1 MRTAFGAG
9 VALCVGALS
18 FATSAVAVPASSRAP
33 TSAAQKSFVKVI
45 RSGGPAGGLSNK
57 SLVQLGEGVCSLL
70 KAHSVSF
77 TVDLITGTGVEFLQP
92 RLVKSLMTNSPKY
105 FCPQYVSK
113 VKTGGSLVPPADIV
127 ALAPLVPEGS
137 SDCAVIGPSGQPNG
151 FVGVTA
157 SIACQLPDLGST
169 SAAAPCPT
177 YCNSLFAYQ
186 FDNAADYAADLNTL
200 NQSKNFS
207 PGNPPAVCPTSNTV
221 DNGTQEWSNNGY
233 PKQSG
238 QILECLTVQTNG
250 TGPNTIP
257 DYLWTLP
264 SKNVIFDSYGY
275 PGMSMQTLDT
285 WWQNHSAPGP

>member
-1 MRTAFGAG
+1 MADREFVPADF
-9 VALCVGALS
+9 
-18 FATSAVAVPASSRAP
+18 AVPRELVAP
-33 TSAAQKSFVKVI
+33 PF
-45 RSGGPAGGLSNK
+45 RLEPLGP
-57 SLVQLGEGVCSLL
+57 Q
-70 KAHSVSF
+70 H
-77 TVDLITGTGVEFLQP
+77 
-92 RLVKSLMTNSPKY
+92 
-105 FCPQYVSK
+105 
-113 VKTGGSLVPPADIV
+113 
-127 ALAPLVPEGS
+127 
-137 SDCAVIGPSGQPNG
+137 
-151 FVGVTA
+151 
-157 SIACQLPDLGST
+157 
-169 SAAAPCPT
+169 
-177 YCNSLFAYQ
+177 
-186 FDNAADYAADLNTL
+186 NAADYAADLNTL
-200 NQSKNFS
+200 NQSKNFN